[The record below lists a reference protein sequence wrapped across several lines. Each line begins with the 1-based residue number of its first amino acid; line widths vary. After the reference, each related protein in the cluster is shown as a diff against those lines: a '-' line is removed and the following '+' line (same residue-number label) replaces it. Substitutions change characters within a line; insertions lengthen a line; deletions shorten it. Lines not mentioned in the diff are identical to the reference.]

1 MFLYQTEV
9 KQIISVDLEHT
20 SPDLTDE
27 GVARFTKIG
36 PPPWSQHQDWVKKD
50 DGTIDNE
57 RPASNAGQLLLPEPK
72 PAAAPAPPPGPAGP
86 NIDTKEMSPQPVQL
100 TGRLVLRQQSL
111 LRRRQSHLAIIRTRQ
126 YVHLSF
132 DACLEV
138 NMLIFNINSP
148 KWNPSIEGSV
158 TLPVLSASPG
168 ALNDPTKRCVP
179 P

>member
-72 PAAAPAPPPGPAGP
+72 PAAAPAPPPGPAGAKYRYKRDEP
-86 NIDTKEMSPQPVQL
+86 TACPADGPASSAPAITAPPAAKPSCDHQDSTVCTFE
-100 TGRLVLRQQSL
+100 LRC
-111 LRRRQSHLAIIRTRQ
+111 
-126 YVHLSF
+126 LSRGKYADF
-132 DACLEV
+132 QHQ
-138 NMLIFNINSP
+138 
-148 KWNPSIEGSV
+148 
-158 TLPVLSASPG
+158 
-168 ALNDPTKRCVP
+168 
-179 P
+179 